1 MQIDKD
7 FKAKKIDMV
16 ILWGPMAAYVMSQS
30 PKNSYSRVLIK
41 STPKIKFDFAM
52 AMGVRKGDKEKKA
65 MLDKLIVNKANEIAE
80 IIKRYNIPLVSINKN

>member
-1 MQIDKD
+1 
-7 FKAKKIDMV
+7 
-16 ILWGPMAAYVMSQS
+16 
-30 PKNSYSRVLIK
+30 
-41 STPKIKFDFAM
+41 M